1 MIKGVNGSNGIA
13 INGGYASWPQFYNN
27 ASTSGNTLIGQLR
40 YNGSSQNLEV
50 YDGNSWQTIG
60 GGSATVNLT
69 SNAIAIL
76 KWAERKMNEEYEL
89 QALAATNPTIKDL
102 VDQMNNSVLD
112 YQRKIA
118 MVKTLIKE
126 EEKIVTS

>member
-1 MIKGVNGSNGIA
+1 MGGEYLTVTSNKGAQPYINKGSGQPMIGAVSYDSN
-13 INGGYASWPQFYNN
+13 
-27 ASTSGNTLIGQLR
+27 
-40 YNGSSQNLEV
+40 SQSMKV
-50 YDGNSWQTIG
+50 YDGSTWMTVG
-60 GGSATVNLT
+60 GGSATVNLNG
-69 SNAIAIL
+69 NAISIF
-76 KWAERKMNEEYEL
+76 KWAEQKMREEYEL
-89 QALAATNPTIKDL
+89 KALADSNPTIKDL